1 VGDRPEIVAKLED
14 KVQELLR
21 DHRMTTQTTGINES
35 DRSPLT
41 GYENISKN
49 PNISMGVRYLALHCV
64 ANKQGLYHDS
74 HDQPQMLGV
83 MSQEMG
89 KVPLATAVQDI
100 QQLKTYYPSVYDLDR
115 PFFDRAESNAL
126 ELMTRLTV
134 DQQDKTVAEAKGVPL
149 QPLPISAP
157 VPQTP
162 PTPQPAPEVPK
173 EPEPASAVSQIYN
186 SSSPTA
192 TAIPVANQSL
202 NQSNNKAILIIG
214 GGAITGAIIFSA
226 FMLAQQPNQ
235 QNILTTVRNSSPTS
249 MTSGNNI
256 STPIIANSSTL
267 SSPSASNN
275 SSSSVASSSNR
286 ISQDEATK
294 VIQQWLQAKN
304 SLFGPPYNQQL
315 GMSLTT
321 GKALSD
327 NIRGP
332 STDGEAESSLEWLR
346 NRGKYWRYG
355 SQVIESVKNFVSDD
369 QKAIITVNVY
379 EQRVLYNQSGRAE
392 KNISQSSLTKYS
404 LEKSG
409 GRLKISDFK

>member
-1 VGDRPEIVAKLED
+1 VGDRPEILAKLED

-21 DHRMTTQTTGINES
+21 DHRMTTETTGINES
-35 DRSPLT
+35 DQSPLT

-89 KVPLATAVQDI
+89 KVPLAIAVQDI
-100 QQLKTYYPSVYDLDR
+100 QQLKTYYPSVYNLDR
-115 PFFDRAESNAL
+115 PFFDRAEANAL
-126 ELMTRLTV
+126 ALMTRLTI

-162 PTPQPAPEVPK
+162 PTPQPAPEAPK
-173 EPEPASAVSQIYN
+173 EPDPASAVSQIHN
-186 SSSPTA
+186 GSSPTA

-214 GGAITGAIIFSA
+214 GGAITGAIIFST
-226 FMLAQQPNQ
+226 FMLAKQPNK

-256 STPIIANSSTL
+256 STPIIVNRSTL
-267 SSPSASNN
+267 NTPSASNN

-346 NRGKYWRYG
+346 NRGKYWKYG
-355 SQVIESVKNFVSDD
+355 IQRIESVKNFVSDD
-369 QKAIITVNVY
+369 QKAVITVNVY
-379 EQRVLYNQSGRAE
+379 EQRVLYGQGGRVE
-392 KNISQSSLTKYS
+392 KNTSQSSLTKYS

>member
-14 KVQELLR
+14 KLQELLR
-21 DHRMTTQTTGINES
+21 NHRMATQTTGSTES
-35 DRSPLT
+35 DRSPLA

-49 PNISMGVRYLALHCV
+49 PNIAVGVRYLALHCV

-74 HDQPQMLGV
+74 RDQPQMLGV

-100 QQLKTYYPSVYDLDR
+100 QHLKTYYPAVYDLDR
-115 PFFDRAESNAL
+115 PFFDRAEANAL

-134 DQQDKTVAEAKGVPL
+134 DRQDKTVAEAKGVPL
-149 QPLPISAP
+149 QPLPISDP

-162 PTPQPAPEVPK
+162 PTPQPALEVPRES
-173 EPEPASAVSQIYN
+173 EPVPDASQIYN
-186 SSSPTA
+186 SSAPTA
-192 TAIPVANQSL
+192 TAIPGASQSPNQG
-202 NQSNNKAILIIG
+202 NNKAILIIA

-226 FMLAQQPNQ
+226 FILPQQLKQ
-235 QNILTTVRNSSPTS
+235 STLTTVPSSNPAPRTFS
-249 MTSGNNI
+249 SNI
-256 STPIIANSSTL
+256 STPIIVSSGTL
-267 SSPSASNN
+267 NTPSASNN
-275 SSSSVASSSNR
+275 SSSTGVSSSNR
-286 ISQDEATK
+286 ISQNEALG

-304 SLFGPPYNQQL
+304 NLFGPPYNQQL

-332 STDGEAESSLEWLR
+332 STSGDAESSLEWLR
-346 NRGKYWRYG
+346 NRGKYWKYG
-355 SQVIESVKNFVSDD
+355 IQRIESVKNFVSDD
-369 QKAIITVNVY
+369 RKAVITVNVY
-379 EQRVLYNQSGRAE
+379 EQRMLYGQGGRIE
-392 KNISQSSLTKYS
+392 KNTSQSSLTSYS
-404 LEKSG
+404 LERSE